1 MQQNINL
8 FNLFA
13 ILIGGGLVGYFSGVI
28 GRRLKVDNS
37 AWYALGFLFL
47 VIGSGFLID
56 LYLMKGAL
64 MLPFIGVYI
73 GTMVDTKLQN
83 RKKAKA
89 AKIKFEADKA
99 ALTKSVDSALA
110 TCGSADA
117 ATIDVSAIDQ
127 KVLDAVIAESVK
139 RGLGVASQHNHNSG
153 ERSLAVSGQAA
164 AK

>member
-1 MQQNINL
+1 MQQNIDL

-13 ILIGGGLVGYFSGVI
+13 ILIGSSLIGYLSGVI
-28 GRRLKVDNS
+28 GRRYKVENS
-37 AWYALGFLFL
+37 PWYLLGFLGV
-47 VIGSGFLID
+47 VIGSGYLIEV
-56 LYLMKGAL
+56 YLMKGAL
-64 MLPFIGVYI
+64 MLPFIGIYI
-73 GTMVDTKLQN
+73 GSTIDGRIQSS
-83 RKKAKA
+83 RKSKA

-110 TCGSADA
+110 SCGNNDA
-117 ATIDVSAIDQ
+117 ASIDVSAVDQ

-139 RGLGVASQHNHNSG
+139 RGLGVVSQHNHNSG